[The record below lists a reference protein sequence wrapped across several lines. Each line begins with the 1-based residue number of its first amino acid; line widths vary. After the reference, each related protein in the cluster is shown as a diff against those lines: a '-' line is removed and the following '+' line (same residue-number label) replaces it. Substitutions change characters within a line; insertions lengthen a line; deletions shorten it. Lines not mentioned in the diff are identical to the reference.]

1 LSKTLVKAIPV
12 VSFLIIFV
20 FLFYGLYKDPTE
32 IPSPLI
38 GKKVPSFELRDL
50 EKRKIFQSNDFM
62 GENYLLNVWASWCAA
77 CLDEHDLLLEIKNNN
92 LIKIVGLN
100 YKDTNKNAQEWLAK
114 LGNPYEVVLDDNN
127 GNVAIEFGV
136 YGAPETFLIS
146 ESGIILHKHIGPIN
160 NKFISLLKEKI
171 SK

>member
-1 LSKTLVKAIPV
+1 MSKTLVKAIPV
-12 VSFLIIFV
+12 VSFLIIFI

-77 CLDEHDLLLEIKNNN
+77 
-92 LIKIVGLN
+92 
-100 YKDTNKNAQEWLAK
+100 
-114 LGNPYEVVLDDNN
+114 
-127 GNVAIEFGV
+127 
-136 YGAPETFLIS
+136 
-146 ESGIILHKHIGPIN
+146 
-160 NKFISLLKEKI
+160 
-171 SK
+171 